1 MRLIHVSDLH
11 FGPHYSDSIGG
22 QLLDAI
28 ASLRP
33 DGVIIT
39 GDLTQRA
46 KHSEFVAAA
55 EFLKKARALTSHVVV
70 CPGNHDVPL
79 YRFWE
84 RLLMPFARYK
94 EHIQKQLDTVAQLPG
109 ATVVALNSVR
119 PYSRLVQGRLSRSQ
133 LEMCRNAFAKA
144 APEDFHILAL
154 HHPIGMMEQ
163 GFHHPSLEADWQ
175 DVCGGVRLDLILTG
189 HVHQAAVVPMKPTPC
204 SSPLVLVSCG
214 TTTSSRGRGDE
225 ASRNHFHVLQGSAT
239 GLHLE
244 SYRLETRGGF
254 HAFAEY
260 HFPRQEGV
268 FSLTQ

>member
-46 KHSEFVAAA
+46 KHNEFVAAA
-55 EFLKKARALTSHVVV
+55 EFLKKARQLTARVVV

-84 RLLMPFARYK
+84 RLVMPFSRYRA
-94 EHIQKQLDTVAQLPG
+94 HIQQELDTVETLPG

-119 PYSRLVQGRLSRSQ
+119 PYTRLVQGRLSRSQ
-133 LEMCRNAFAKA
+133 LELCREAFARA
-144 APEDFHILAL
+144 DPHDFHILAL
-154 HHPIGMMEQ
+154 HHPIGMMDQ
-163 GFHHPSLEADWQ
+163 GFHHPSLETDWH
-175 DVCGGVRLDLILTG
+175 DVCGDLRLDIILSG
-189 HVHQAAVVPMKPTPC
+189 HVHEAAVVPVQPTSC
-204 SSPLVLVSCG
+204 SAPLLLVSCG
-214 TTTSSRGRGDE
+214 TTTSSRGRGAED
-225 ASRNHFHVLQGSAT
+225 SRNHFHLLEGSDT
-239 GLHLE
+239 SLHLH

-254 HAFAEY
+254 HSFANY
-260 HFPRQEGV
+260 HFPRKQGQ
-268 FSLTQ
+268 FLFFQ

>member
-55 EFLKKARALTSHVVV
+55 EFLKKARQLTSRVMV
-70 CPGNHDVPL
+70 CPGNHDIPL

-94 EHIQKQLDTVAQLPG
+94 QHIQSQLDTVERLPG

-119 PYSRLVQGRLSRSQ
+119 PYTRLVQGRLSRSQ
-133 LEMCRNAFAKA
+133 LEMCRDAFAKA
-144 APEDFHILAL
+144 DPSDFRILAL
-154 HHPIGMMEQ
+154 HHPIGMMDQ
-163 GFHHPSLEADWQ
+163 GFHHPSMETEWQ
-175 DVCGGVRLDLILTG
+175 DICGGVRLDIILTG
-189 HVHQAAVVPMKPTPC
+189 HVHEAAVIHMKPTPC

-214 TTTSSRGRGDE
+214 TTTSSRGRGE
-225 ASRNHFHVLQGSAT
+225 EETRNHFHVLEGSESSLRLA
-239 GLHLE
+239 
-244 SYRLETRGGF
+244 SYRLDDKGGF
-254 HAFAEY
+254 QAFANY
-260 HFPRQEGV
+260 HFPRHQGI
-268 FSLTQ
+268 FTAKN